1 MKRLIIGILLFGN
14 IIFGADYT
22 SKLLGDINGNL
33 IIKEN
38 IYEIHPFA
46 SLTKVMT
53 AVLVVEEIE
62 KGKID
67 YNDIITVPKDALKNK
82 GSSVF
87 LKQGQKVKL
96 IDLLYATLVHSA
108 NDAAYTLAY
117 YVSKGNIDK
126 FVEAMNKKA
135 KSIGMTDTVF
145 CTPNGLPTSMTGKG
159 MDRGTAY
166 DMYKLSMVAL
176 KKSKIVEVAGTK
188 KIAILDKKMT
198 ITNRNQLI
206 GKDGVYGLKTGFHD
220 LSKYNISVAFKKD
233 KENYVIILFGGNTL
247 SSRDSEIKK
256 TIEEFVPPI
265 LMDNVTYINES
276 VNLYKNNNTTN
287 TPAEEKLNKQIEI
300 LYKTDEISIIKNI
313 INDRKELNNSSF
325 DSPIIIEK

>member
-1 MKRLIIGILLFGN
+1 
-14 IIFGADYT
+14 
-22 SKLLGDINGNL
+22 
-33 IIKEN
+33 
-38 IYEIHPFA
+38 
-46 SLTKVMT
+46 
-53 AVLVVEEIE
+53 
-62 KGKID
+62 
-67 YNDIITVPKDALKNK
+67 
-82 GSSVF
+82 
-87 LKQGQKVKL
+87 
-96 IDLLYATLVHSA
+96 
-108 NDAAYTLAY
+108 
-117 YVSKGNIDK
+117 
-126 FVEAMNKKA
+126 MNKKD

-145 CTPNGLPTSMTGKG
+145 CKPNGLPTSMTGKG

>member
-1 MKRLIIGILLFGN
+1 
-14 IIFGADYT
+14 
-22 SKLLGDINGNL
+22 
-33 IIKEN
+33 
-38 IYEIHPFA
+38 
-46 SLTKVMT
+46 
-53 AVLVVEEIE
+53 
-62 KGKID
+62 
-67 YNDIITVPKDALKNK
+67 
-82 GSSVF
+82 
-87 LKQGQKVKL
+87 
-96 IDLLYATLVHSA
+96 
-108 NDAAYTLAY
+108 
-117 YVSKGNIDK
+117 
-126 FVEAMNKKA
+126 MNKKA

-206 GKDGVYGLKTGFHD
+206 GEYGVYGLKTGFHD
-220 LSKYNISVAFKKD
+220 LSKYNISIAFKKD

-247 SSRDSEIKK
+247 SSRDNEIKK

-276 VNLYKNNNTTN
+276 VNLYKNNVT
-287 TPAEEKLNKQIEI
+287 AQALKK
-300 LYKTDEISIIKNI
+300 
-313 INDRKELNNSSF
+313 
-325 DSPIIIEK
+325 